1 MVNETAQIIEENGSE
16 NFANFNDSDTEAGF
30 SLEIFKV
37 FLKTLGTRKSKASI
51 LRSAQ
56 VLDDTFSFRE
66 ALISLEHFKYN
77 ASFTH
82 TNMLNWESDWLP
94 LLAVQNN
101 GSAIIVTEIEHGSHC
116 MCVVQ
121 EGTKLV
127 TRKIEW
133 AALRENF
140 SGYTLLAR
148 KMTSAQLKNAQGH
161 WFFSA
166 FKTSKWLYFQVI
178 LAAIVS
184 NVLALTTSIFT
195 MTVYDRIIP
204 NSAIESLYALSI
216 GVVAAL
222 AIDFIIKMLRAYF
235 IDVASKRADLLVS
248 GRLFDRILSLKTEQK
263 SGSLAGIIRE
273 FETLRE
279 FFTSSTLVIIV
290 DLPFMFFFAYVIYL
304 IAGPLGYVPIVGV
317 PIVLIVGLIV
327 QPFMARATRLGMDS
341 GVSKQGILVETI
353 NGLETVQATGAG
365 PYLKRRYNQAQI
377 SQSDTTAKTKSL
389 SQFVVNVAASFQ
401 QFAQIAII
409 FFGVFLVRDGE
420 ITQGALIAA
429 VILGGRAMAPMGQLA
444 NVLSRANGAKAAYRS
459 LNDLFNLKQTN
470 LDEVFS
476 ISRGQLS
483 GTIEF
488 RNVSYSYSPDAQP
501 IIESLNL
508 KIPHGQ
514 KVALVG
520 KMGSGKSTIAKIISG
535 ALRPTQG
542 SILVDDIDL
551 QQLDAADVTE
561 NIGVMPQDSWL
572 FSGSIQDNIT
582 SGQTKYTDEDVLEVS
597 KISTANEFIS
607 LIPQGYDFEIKEKG
621 AGLSGGQKQAICL
634 ARSILNRPNILV
646 LDEPTSSMDQQTE
659 TKVVENLNQYL
670 SEKTLIVITHR
681 NALLSIC
688 DRVLVVD
695 SGKIIADSTPEQLGV
710 KKLEPKNDA

>member
-1 MVNETAQIIEENGSE
+1 
-16 NFANFNDSDTEAGF
+16 
-30 SLEIFKV
+30 
-37 FLKTLGTRKSKASI
+37 
-51 LRSAQ
+51 
-56 VLDDTFSFRE
+56 
-66 ALISLEHFKYN
+66 
-77 ASFTH
+77 
-82 TNMLNWESDWLP
+82 
-94 LLAVQNN
+94 
-101 GSAIIVTEIEHGSHC
+101 
-116 MCVVQ
+116 
-121 EGTKLV
+121 
-127 TRKIEW
+127 
-133 AALRENF
+133 
-140 SGYTLLAR
+140 
-148 KMTSAQLKNAQGH
+148 
-161 WFFSA
+161 
-166 FKTSKWLYFQVI
+166 
-178 LAAIVS
+178 
-184 NVLALTTSIFT
+184 
-195 MTVYDRIIP
+195 
-204 NSAIESLYALSI
+204 
-216 GVVAAL
+216 
-222 AIDFIIKMLRAYF
+222 
-235 IDVASKRADLLVS
+235 
-248 GRLFDRILSLKTEQK
+248 
-263 SGSLAGIIRE
+263 
-273 FETLRE
+273 
-279 FFTSSTLVIIV
+279 
-290 DLPFMFFFAYVIYL
+290 
-304 IAGPLGYVPIVGV
+304 
-317 PIVLIVGLIV
+317 
-327 QPFMARATRLGMDS
+327 MARATRLGMDS

-459 LNDLFNLKQTN
+459 LNDLFNLKETN
-470 LDEVFS
+470 VDEVFS

-659 TKVVENLNQYL
+659 TKVVENLNHYL

>member
-1 MVNETAQIIEENGSE
+1 MVNENAQIIEANEPENSE
-16 NFANFNDSDTEAGF
+16 TLDTSNYQTEFG
-30 SLEIFKV
+30 LEIFQA
-37 FLKTLGTRKSKASI
+37 FLKALGLRKSKAAI
-51 LRSAQ
+51 LRSAH
-56 VLDDTFSFRE
+56 VLDETFTLKD
-66 ALISLEHFKYN
+66 ALNSLETFDYN
-77 ASFTH
+77 ASFAF
-82 TNMLNWESDWLP
+82 TNMRDWQPEWLP
-94 LLAVQNN
+94 LLAIRND
-101 GSAIIVTEIEHGSHC
+101 GSAIIVTEIDRGSHC
-116 MCVVQ
+116 TCVVSEDQ
-121 EGTKLV
+121 KILT
-127 TRKIEW
+127 THIEW
-133 AALRENF
+133 AELREKF

-148 KMTSAQLKNAQGH
+148 KMTSSQIKSTQGH

-222 AIDFIIKMLRAYF
+222 SIDFVIKMLRAHF

-248 GRLFDRILSLKTEQK
+248 GKLFDRILSLNTGQK

-290 DLPFMFFFAYVIYL
+290 DLPFMFFFAYIIYL
-304 IAGPLGYVPIVGV
+304 IAGPLGYVPLVGV
-317 PIVLIVGLIV
+317 PIVLLIGLIV
-327 QPFMARATRLGMDS
+327 QPFMSRATKLGMDS

-353 NGLETVQATGAG
+353 NGLETVKATGAG
-365 PYLKRRYNQAQI
+365 PYLKRRYSQAQI
-377 SQSDTTAKTKSL
+377 SQSDTTAKTKSM

-444 NVLSRANGAKAAYRS
+444 NVLSRANAAKAAYKS
-459 LNDLFNLKQTN
+459 LNELFSSKYTN
-470 LDEVFS
+470 LEDNFS
-476 ISRGQLS
+476 ISRGHLS
-483 GTIEF
+483 GTVEF
-488 RNVSYSYSPDAQP
+488 RNVTYTYSPDTQP
-501 IIESLNL
+501 IIENLNI

-520 KMGSGKSTIAKIISG
+520 KMGSGKSTIAKMIS
-535 ALRPTQG
+535 AAIKPTQG
-542 SILVDDIDL
+542 NVLVDEIDL
-551 QQLDAADVTE
+551 QQLDPADLTE
-561 NIGVMPQDSWL
+561 NIGVMPQESWL

-582 SGQTKYTDEDVLEVS
+582 SGRSKFTDDEVLQAS
-597 KISTANEFIS
+597 KISTADEFIS
-607 LIPQGYDFEIKEKG
+607 QIPQGYDFEIREKG
-621 AGLSGGQKQAICL
+621 VGLSGGQKQAICL
-634 ARSILNRPNILV
+634 ARSILNGPNLII

-659 TKVVENLNQYL
+659 AKVIENLQQFLTN
-670 SEKTLIVITHR
+670 KTLIAITHR

-688 DRVLVVD
+688 DRILVVEG
-695 SGKIIADSTPEQLGV
+695 GKIIADSTPEQLGV
-710 KKLEPKNDA
+710 KKLETKNDA

>member
-1 MVNETAQIIEENGSE
+1 MINEKSQIVDEVE
-16 NFANFNDSDTEAGF
+16 SDNVKTTSYEDYQTEFGVT
-30 SLEIFKV
+30 LFKA
-37 FLKTLGTRKSKASI
+37 FLKTLGTRKSEASI

-56 VLDDTFSFRE
+56 VLDEKFTFRE
-66 ALISLEHFKYN
+66 ALIALKQYNYN

-82 TNMLNWESDWLP
+82 TNMRNWQSDWLP
-94 LLAVQNN
+94 LLAVQND
-101 GSAIIVTEIEHGSHC
+101 GTTIIVTEIEQDSHC
-116 MCVVQ
+116 LCLVQ
-121 EGTKLV
+121 EGKKYV
-127 TRKIEW
+127 TTSIKW
-133 AALRENF
+133 ANFRENF

-148 KMTSAQLKNAQGH
+148 KMTASQLKSAQGH

-166 FKTSKWLYFQVI
+166 FKTSKWLYFQVV

-184 NVLALTTSIFT
+184 NFLALTTSIFT

-204 NSAIESLYALSI
+204 NSAIESLYALSV

-222 AIDFIIKMLRAYF
+222 AIDFVIKMLRAYF

-248 GRLFDRILSLKTEQK
+248 GKLFDRILSLNTGQK

-304 IAGPLGYVPIVGV
+304 IAGPLGYVPLVGV
-317 PIVLIVGLIV
+317 PLVLIVGLMV
-327 QPFMARATRLGMDS
+327 QPFMSRATKLGMES

-353 NGLETVQATGAG
+353 NGLETVRATGAG
-365 PYLKRRYNQAQI
+365 QYLKRRYSQAQV
-377 SQSDTTAKTKSL
+377 SQSDTTAKTKAM

-444 NVLSRANGAKAAYRS
+444 NVLSRANGAKAAYKS
-459 LNDLFNLKQTN
+459 LSDLFNLKQTK
-470 LDEVFS
+470 LDDVFS
-476 ISRGQLS
+476 ISRGNLF
-483 GTIEF
+483 GTVEF
-488 RNVSYSYSPDAQP
+488 RNVSYSYSSDAQP
-501 IIESLNL
+501 IIENLNL

-520 KMGSGKSTIAKIISG
+520 KMGSGKSTIAKIITG
-535 ALRPTQG
+535 ALKPTQG
-542 SILVDDIDL
+542 NILIDDVDL
-551 QQLDAADVTE
+551 QQLDPADVTE

-582 SGQTKYTDEDVLEVS
+582 SGRSKFTDEEVLEVS
-597 KISTANEFIS
+597 KISTADEFIS
-607 LIPQGYDFEIKEKG
+607 QIPQGYDFEIKEKG
-621 AGLSGGQKQAICL
+621 VGLSGGQKQALCL
-634 ARSILNRPNILV
+634 ARSILNRPNLIV

-659 TKVVENLNQYL
+659 AKVVENLNNFL
-670 SEKTLIVITHR
+670 RNKTLIAITHR

-688 DRVLVVD
+688 DRVLVVEG
-695 SGKIIADSTPEQLGV
+695 GKIIADSTPEQLGV
-710 KKLEPKNDA
+710 KKLETTNAE

>member
-1 MVNETAQIIEENGSE
+1 MINENVQIIDENESE
-16 NFANFNDSDTEAGF
+16 FVEIMPSDDHQTEFGVT
-30 SLEIFKV
+30 LFKA
-37 FLKTLGTRKSKASI
+37 FLKTLGTRKSEAAI

-56 VLDDTFSFRE
+56 VLDETFTLKE
-66 ALISLEHFKYN
+66 ALISLEHFKFN

-82 TNMLNWESDWLP
+82 TNMRDWQADWLP
-94 LLAVQNN
+94 LLAIQND
-101 GSAIIVTEIEHGSHC
+101 GTALIVTEIEKDSHC
-116 MCVVQ
+116 LCLVQ
-121 EGTKLV
+121 EGKKYVTKS
-127 TRKIEW
+127 IEW
-133 AALRENF
+133 ANFRENF

-148 KMTSAQLKNAQGH
+148 KMTSSQQKSAQGH

-166 FKTSKWLYFQVI
+166 FKTSKWLYFQVV

-184 NVLALTTSIFT
+184 NFLALTTSIFT

-204 NSAIESLYALSI
+204 NSAIESLYALSV

-248 GRLFDRILSLKTEQK
+248 GKLFDRILSLNTGQK

-304 IAGPLGYVPIVGV
+304 IAGPLGYVPLVGV
-317 PIVLIVGLIV
+317 PLVLIVGLIV
-327 QPFMARATRLGMDS
+327 QPFMSRATKLGMES

-353 NGLETVQATGAG
+353 NGLETVKATGAG
-365 PYLKRRYNQAQI
+365 PYLKRRYSHAQI
-377 SQSDTTAKTKSL
+377 SQSDTTAKTKAM

-444 NVLSRANGAKAAYRS
+444 NVLSRANGAKAAYKS
-459 LNDLFNLKQTN
+459 LNDLFNIKQTN
-470 LDEVFS
+470 IDEVFA
-476 ISRGQLS
+476 ISRGNLS
-483 GTIEF
+483 GTVEF
-488 RNVSYSYSPDAQP
+488 RNVTYSYSPDAQP
-501 IIESLNL
+501 IIENVNI

-520 KMGSGKSTIAKIISG
+520 KMGSGKSTIAKIITGS
-535 ALRPTQG
+535 LKPTQG
-542 SILVDDIDL
+542 NILIDDVDL
-551 QQLDAADVTE
+551 QQLDPADVTE

-582 SGQTKYTDEDVLEVS
+582 SGRSKFTDDDVLEVS
-597 KISTANEFIS
+597 RISTADEFIS
-607 LIPQGYDFEIKEKG
+607 QIPQGYDFEIKEKG
-621 AGLSGGQKQAICL
+621 VGLSGGQKQAICL
-634 ARSILNRPNILV
+634 ARSILNSPNLIV

-659 TKVVENLNQYL
+659 AKVVENLNNFL
-670 SEKTLIVITHR
+670 RDKTLIAITHR

-688 DRVLVVD
+688 DRVLVIEG
-695 SGKIIADSTPEQLGV
+695 GKIIADSTPEQLGV
-710 KKLEPKNDA
+710 KKLEAANVE